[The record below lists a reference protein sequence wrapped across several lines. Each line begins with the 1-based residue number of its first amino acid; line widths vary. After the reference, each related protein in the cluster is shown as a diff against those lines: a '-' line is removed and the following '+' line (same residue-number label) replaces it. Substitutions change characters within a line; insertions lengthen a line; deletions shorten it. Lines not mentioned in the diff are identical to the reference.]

1 MMLLK
6 NVYLNGKKQDVLIE
20 NGRFSKIAEQIN
32 IPAASILNCENKAIL
47 PSFCNTHTHAAMMFL
62 RGIGEDLELFDWL
75 EKEIWPREEKLTD
88 ETVYHLSKFAIL
100 EMLKTGTTM
109 FLDMYFHIDQTVKA
123 AEEMGI
129 RAAITYLGMDMFD
142 EAETKRRQNLA
153 QAFLSRDDTGPLIY
167 KGLSCHAVYTTS
179 EELIQSFKDY
189 TRKNKTYF
197 SIHMNETQKEV
208 SDCLAKYGKRPIQLI
223 DDWGVLDENTIIAHA
238 VHLNDDEIARVVKA
252 KAIVAHNPSSNLKLN
267 SGQMPLQ
274 KYLDK
279 GIRVTLGTDSVSS
292 NNNLSMI
299 DEMKIAALSGKNI
312 ANNSTA
318 AKVQDVFDIATKN
331 GFEALGVHAGQIKE
345 GFEADFMLVDLN
357 NFALLPNYNLVSNM
371 VYAADSSCIT
381 DVFCAGKQ
389 VLKNGHVEN
398 EEEIIS
404 NFKRACKELL

>member
-153 QAFLSRDDTGPLIY
+153 QAFLIRDDTGPLIY
-167 KGLSCHAVYTTS
+167 KGRSFHSVYTS
-179 EELIQSFKDY
+179 AE
-189 TRKNKTYF
+189 
-197 SIHMNETQKEV
+197 
-208 SDCLAKYGKRPIQLI
+208 
-223 DDWGVLDENTIIAHA
+223 
-238 VHLNDDEIARVVKA
+238 
-252 KAIVAHNPSSNLKLN
+252 
-267 SGQMPLQ
+267 
-274 KYLDK
+274 
-279 GIRVTLGTDSVSS
+279 
-292 NNNLSMI
+292 
-299 DEMKIAALSGKNI
+299 
-312 ANNSTA
+312 
-318 AKVQDVFDIATKN
+318 
-331 GFEALGVHAGQIKE
+331 
-345 GFEADFMLVDLN
+345 
-357 NFALLPNYNLVSNM
+357 
-371 VYAADSSCIT
+371 
-381 DVFCAGKQ
+381 
-389 VLKNGHVEN
+389 
-398 EEEIIS
+398 
-404 NFKRACKELL
+404 